1 MVPEMSAAEAASPA
15 LRVEGVTH
23 AFGKRVALKDAS
35 LEIERSRFCVLLG
48 LNGAGKTTLFSLITR
63 LYNNVT
69 GSVSVLGHDVRRA
82 PGDALKR
89 LGVVFQQ
96 RTLDLDL
103 TARQNLIYHGRLH
116 GMSRRKITE
125 RISQEL
131 ERVGLADRAGDKIR
145 SLSGGQMR
153 RVEIARSLLHGPQLL
168 LLDEPTVGLDV
179 EARRDI
185 LNRVGDL
192 CREQGVAV
200 LWATHLLDEVPGDA
214 LVVVLHRGR
223 VLASGEVHDIVGLTA
238 ADNLEDAFAELTGMG
253 DPGASAQT
261 PS

>member
-1 MVPEMSAAEAASPA
+1 MSAAEAARPA
-15 LRVEGVTH
+15 LQVEGVTH
-23 AFGKRVALKDAS
+23 AFGKRVALDNAS
-35 LEIERSRFCVLLG
+35 LEIDTSRFCVLLG

-63 LYNNVT
+63 LYNNVSGT
-69 GSVSVLGHDVRRA
+69 VSVLGHDVRRA
-82 PGDALKR
+82 PGEALRR

-103 TARQNLIYHGRLH
+103 TARQNLMYHGRLH
-116 GMSRRKITE
+116 GMSRREITE
-125 RISQEL
+125 RTAQEL

-153 RVEIARSLLHGPQLL
+153 RVEIARSLLHRPQLL

-185 LNRVGDL
+185 LNRVRDL
-192 CREQGVAV
+192 CRNDGVAV
-200 LWATHLLDEVPGDA
+200 LWATHLLDEVPDDA

-223 VLASGEVHDIVGLTA
+223 VLASGGVNEIVGLTA
-238 ADNLEDAFAELTGMG
+238 ARNLEGAFAELTGLG
-253 DPGASAQT
+253 GFETSPRALS
-261 PS
+261 